1 MKKLINMRAIALIGI
16 AAIVLF
22 VLLMLFAPA
31 FAMWGEAML
40 VIFGFLAVIYLID
53 VYGLPKIDLVE
64 EIISNGNGATA
75 ILVSAIIIAFSVVIH
90 GFATR

>member
-1 MKKLINMRAIALIGI
+1 MQKLINMKAIALIGI

-22 VLLMLFAPA
+22 VLLMVFAPA

-40 VIFGFLAVIYLID
+40 VIFGFLAVIYLVD
-53 VYGLPKIDLVE
+53 VYGLSKIDLVE
-64 EIISNGNGATA
+64 RIFTDGDRATA
-75 ILVSAIIIAFSVVIH
+75 ILVSAIIIAFSIVIH